1 MKFMLTVLL
10 AGIVAGGCAGTGV
23 RVGAAETNAVAAASV
38 PAPVWD
44 GDVLVY
50 RTETWELR
58 VRYLQKGTRSE
69 GMEGSLLHDGMEV
82 PGGRVMGE
90 VMETSMGRMVWRG
103 THREHPWGK
112 TGWLFEKP
120 GLLLPSS
127 QVRVAPDPPAPAG
140 AAVRMVMSG
149 EGKTEEVSVSPGAS
163 IEISL
168 PYTAGTGYSWEALP
182 EKAAE
187 SPVTSVARENV
198 SSAPGLP
205 GGPGR
210 TVFLMKAADRGAGE
224 LHFVY
229 RRPWEKDTAPASEFK
244 IKVKVE

>member
-1 MKFMLTVLL
+1 MKRILPLLLGMLL
-10 AGIVAGGCAGTGV
+10 GGCAGI

-50 RTETWELR
+50 RTEAWELR
-58 VRYLQKGTRSE
+58 VRYLHKGTRSE
-69 GMEGSLLHDGMEV
+69 GMEGMLLRDGKEV
-82 PGGRVMGE
+82 PGGQGGDVMD
-90 VMETSMGRMVWRG
+90 TSMGRMVWRG
-103 THREHPWGK
+103 ASREQPWGR

-120 GLLLPSS
+120 GILVPSA
-127 QVRVAPDPPAPAG
+127 QVRVAPIPPAPAG
-140 AAVRMVMSG
+140 AAVRIVMSG
-149 EGKTEEVSVSPGAS
+149 EGKAEEVSVAPGAS

-168 PYTAGTGYSWEALP
+168 PYTAGTGYSWEALSG
-182 EKAAE
+182 KATE
-187 SPVTSVARENV
+187 SPVTSVAQENI

-210 TVFLMKAADRGAGE
+210 TVFRMQAAARGAGE

-244 IKVKVE
+244 VKVKVE